1 MHENLVFV
9 FTKLH
14 DSSLPNLPE
23 IFYSDDTWVWILLT
37 GTLFLAMM
45 LAKDLKF
52 LTGFSMLGFAN
63 ITYLAV
69 IIVLYTFDT
78 SIITVRESFQK
89 IKFFKFGVK
98 YHFSDNLVRRQL
110 WNAQHHDVLLHLP

>member
-9 FTKLH
+9 FKQLH
-14 DSSLPNLPE
+14 AGALPNLPE

-37 GTLFLAMM
+37 GLLFFAMM

-63 ITYLAV
+63 IAYLAV

-78 SIITVRESFQK
+78 SIITVRESFQR
-89 IKFFKFGVK
+89 IRFFKFGVSER
-98 YHFSDNLVRRQL
+98 SDSSSRTTSARS
-110 WNAQHHDVLLHLP
+110 AS